1 MTRIR
6 MTRFEVSFNPIGM
19 ARNRLKMLL
28 KLNVLRGSGV
38 YTPSSS
44 VPGVMMKVNN
54 QAMTTTQ
61 KISTNGLIFFLFFI
75 PYFPIL
81 SAILKASVYRLT
93 L

>member
-1 MTRIR
+1 
-6 MTRFEVSFNPIGM
+6 
-19 ARNRLKMLL
+19 
-28 KLNVLRGSGV
+28 
-38 YTPSSS
+38 
-44 VPGVMMKVNN
+44 MMKVNS

-81 SAILKASVYRLT
+81 SSILKASAYLLT